1 MIASALK
8 FAFSTWP
15 TSLLRPKYLWERDGV
30 PLPPT
35 QFRAAGALF
44 EANQSFQAYARADI
58 ELITRFVD
66 LKRASVL
73 DFGCGVGR
81 FYFGLRPDNEP
92 RRYLGVDVKPDVI
105 AWASREITASNP
117 RFEFRRLDI
126 HNERY
131 NPAGTLDNG
140 AWSSILAEPFDA
152 IYSYSVLSHMV
163 ESDARCVLDTFSHHL
178 TADGRLFLTA
188 FVGQQQENVVV
199 NPADRTTKG
208 PLHIV
213 RYRRTFFIDDVLRQ
227 FAIVAE
233 HPEAA
238 TDGQTIYVLRKRR
251 ETAA

>member
-8 FAFSTWP
+8 FAFNTWP
-15 TSLLRPKYLWERDGV
+15 TLLLRPKHVWERDGV

-35 QFRAAGALF
+35 QFRAAGPLF
-44 EANQSFQAYARADI
+44 EANQSFLAYAQADVD
-58 ELITRFVD
+58 LIARFVN

-81 FYFGLRPDNEP
+81 FYFGLRPSNEP
-92 RRYLGVDVKPDVI
+92 RRYLGVDIKPDVI
-105 AWASREITASNP
+105 AWASREITEANP
-117 RFEFRRLDI
+117 RFTFRRLDI

-131 NPAGTLDNG
+131 NPSGALDNG
-140 AWSSILAEPFDA
+140 AWSSVVTGPFDV

-163 ESDARCVLDTFSHHL
+163 EADARCVLDMFSRHL
-178 TADGRLFLTA
+178 AAAGHLFLTA
-188 FVGQQQENVVV
+188 FVGEQPETIVI

-213 RYRRTFFIDDVLRQ
+213 RYRRDFFVEDVLQQ
-227 FAIVAE
+227 FSIVAE
-233 HPEAA
+233 YPEAA

-251 ETAA
+251 AR